1 MLRPLVLALVAATAL
16 AAPLAAIAADVEIA
30 LDAKKRVMT
39 KDMLDRKVVK
49 LVDPGTAVPGDEIVY
64 SVKLANRG
72 AKPAEKI
79 RFVTP
84 IPAELAY
91 WAGSAEGGDAEAA
104 FSIDGGKT
112 FAPADQLFV
121 VEPTGKKRLAEAWE
135 YTHIQWRLP
144 TPLPASQT
152 RTVTFHAVVR

>member
-1 MLRPLVLALVAATAL
+1 MLRPIMLAFVCAAAVAAPAL
-16 AAPLAAIAADVEIA
+16 AEVDIS
-30 LDAKKRVMT
+30 LDAKKRVVT
-39 KDMLDRKVVK
+39 KDMLDRRSVK
-49 LVDPGTAVPGDEIVY
+49 LVEPGTAVPGDEIVY
-64 SVKLANRG
+64 SVRLANRG
-72 AKPAEKI
+72 KAAADKI

-112 FAPADQLFV
+112 FDLPSRLFV
-121 VEPTGKKRLAEAWE
+121 TDASGKKRLAEAWE

-144 TPLPASQT
+144 TPLPAAQV